1 MLFKFSTEADKL
13 WFVLSLLFL
22 AWVKR
27 AVLFNMLVQV
37 IWNATGDGFGHN
49 SFMRQGQKFT
59 TIDSDND
66 DNSGVNCALH
76 SQGANGGWWYRH
88 CSYNSLTGMYFFVC
102 SLLDIKYF
110 IYASVQLTFVII
122 HEIIYEKI
130 NKTSRQL
137 LPVFCF
143 R

>member
-1 MLFKFSTEADKL
+1 
-13 WFVLSLLFL
+13 
-22 AWVKR
+22 
-27 AVLFNMLVQV
+27 
-37 IWNATGDGFGHN
+37 
-49 SFMRQGQKFT
+49 MRQGEKFT

-76 SQGANGGWWYRH
+76 SMGANGGWWYRH

-110 IYASVQLTFVII
+110 IYASVQLTFIII

-137 LPVFCF
+137 TVFYLGKYEKPGSFGFFSGLTWYPVTGANESLKKVQMKVK
-143 R
+143 RKN